1 MSTEAE
7 PAKLLLPFLQRADE
21 LQKHEPLVAYYCRLF
36 AMERGLRIPQKE
48 RTKTTNSIL
57 VSLMNQLEKD
67 KKSLKLGPEDNLYV
81 EGFASN
87 VFAKADKQDRAGR
100 ADLNTAKTFYA
111 ASIFFEV
118 LTQFGELAPDIEQK
132 LKYAVWKA
140 ADIRKALKEGRNP
153 EPGPPSGDND
163 NFEPPSPQTNTHV
176 PDSNESIQTNFSHK
190 PSSDQTELDRGRDS
204 LNYSEA
210 NGPSQPP
217 YKDLGRS
224 ESSNYAGANV
234 SSQPLHM
241 EHMGHSE
248 SFNYSG
254 TNVLP
259 QPVNPHITSHANTPP
274 SSYSSHDYSSTDY
287 PQLPPSFA
295 QNYPQSYPH
304 EPPPF
309 AQNFTQENPSPPYSY
324 PNFHSFPSF
333 QESSFPSAPTHQ
345 PSHYQE
351 SAAAPSIP
359 AFQSTTQYSSP
370 GAHGNQSVTPISPAA
385 SYKYDSNY
393 QPPVEKITE
402 AHKAARFAVGA
413 LAFDD
418 VPVAVDFLR
427 RSLELLTN
435 PSAET
440 H

>member
-1 MSTEAE
+1 M
-7 PAKLLLPFLQRADE
+7 D
-21 LQKHEPLVAYYCRLF
+21 
-36 AMERGLRIPQKE
+36 RGLKIPQKE
-48 RTKTTNSIL
+48 RTKTTSALLI
-57 VSLMNQLEKD
+57 SLMNQLEKD

-140 ADIRKALKEGRNP
+140 ADIRKALKEGRKP
-153 EPGPPSGDND
+153 EPGPPGGDED
-163 NFEPPSPQTNTHV
+163 LFVQSIPQTNTNV
-176 PDSNESIQTNFSHK
+176 LDSNESNQTNFSSG
-190 PSSDQTELDRGRDS
+190 PSSYQTEQDLERD
-204 LNYSEA
+204 NYSGA
-210 NGPSQPP
+210 NVPSQPAH
-217 YKDLGRS
+217 KDIGRR
-224 ESSNYAGANV
+224 ESFNYAGANV
-234 SSQPLHM
+234 SSQL
-241 EHMGHSE
+241 EDKDLGHNG

-254 TNVLP
+254 ANVPSQPAPNANPHVTSHGSTSASPYSSKDYSASDYPPFP
-259 QPVNPHITSHANTPP
+259 QPYSPNYHQ
-274 SSYSSHDYSSTDY
+274 SYSYE
-287 PQLPPSFA
+287 Q
-295 QNYPQSYPH
+295 
-304 EPPPF
+304 PPF
-309 AQNFTQENPSPPYSY
+309 AQNYSPEISNPSSY
-324 PNFHSFPSF
+324 PNFQSYPSF

-345 PSHYQE
+345 PSYYHGTDLPYSQE
-351 SAAAPSIP
+351 STATPSVSNY
-359 AFQSTTQYSSP
+359 QSTAQYNNPNST
-370 GAHGNQSVTPISPAA
+370 GNQPGSSISPAA

-393 QPPVEKITE
+393 QPPVEKIAE

-435 PSAET
+435 PSAEP